1 MFYSPITDSVMILA
15 LDLDDTLLRT
25 DKSVSPANRA
35 ALRRWQEYGHEV
47 VVATGRPPRNV
58 PDVLPAEI
66 ASAPRIVYNGAQ
78 AIVDGEVIY
87 DNPIPAADVRFMLEW
102 TAQHVPDW
110 YVGLEIDDR
119 LYVNRHF
126 AKPGPFEVADLMGL
140 CELPAYKMLFFF
152 PDGRREIDPLLAAL
166 PPTTRALVTPKFS
179 LVQLCAGSADKA
191 HALAYL
197 VGRDAR
203 SLDDVVAIG
212 DDINDVEMVRCSG
225 LGIAVDNALPEV
237 KAVATWITAD
247 ANDDGVALAIE
258 RLLATGAP
266 PATN

>member
-1 MFYSPITDSVMILA
+1 M
-15 LDLDDTLLRT
+15 
-25 DKSVSPANRA
+25 
-35 ALRRWQEYGHEV
+35 
-47 VVATGRPPRNV
+47 
-58 PDVLPAEI
+58 
-66 ASAPRIVYNGAQ
+66 
-78 AIVDGEVIY
+78 
-87 DNPIPAADVRFMLEW
+87 
-102 TAQHVPDW
+102 
-110 YVGLEIDDR
+110 
-119 LYVNRHF
+119 
-126 AKPGPFEVADLMGL
+126 
-140 CELPAYKMLFFF
+140 
-152 PDGRREIDPLLAAL
+152 
-166 PPTTRALVTPKFS
+166 
-179 LVQLCAGSADKA
+179 QLCAGSADKA

-266 PATN
+266 PATS